1 MLHYGWMN
9 RPASPQLHAVI
20 GDLVGSREQ
29 ASRAEAQQHL
39 TAALAVANEMVEAE
53 QPLEPTIGDELQ
65 GVYADLPS
73 AMLATVLV
81 RLALPESMD
90 CRFGIGVGDLEIVG
104 ESNYGLT
111 QDGPAWWSARQAVDT
126 AKDRSRQIPG
136 LRTWI
141 VRDDT
146 TEAPDMAQAYLLV
159 RDDLVSGFDGRQ
171 RRIALGQLRGRT
183 VTQLAADEGISP
195 SAVSQR
201 HRAGVGALIESI
213 AQASGGAA

>member
-1 MLHYGWMN
+1 MKEK
-9 RPASPQLHAVI
+9 ASLMYAVI

-29 ASRAEAQQHL
+29 PSRTQAQEQLLEAL
-39 TAALAVANEMVEAE
+39 TLVNDRVPAV

-201 HRAGVGALIESI
+201 HRAGIGALLESI
-213 AQASGGAA
+213 AQASGGTA